1 MNRIRVTDGGRRRH
15 RRDIRTAQWAVDEAV
30 IRDLP
35 VRLVH
40 VIVPGSEAVR
50 LEEDAEIV
58 LRTAAG
64 LATRVCAT

>member
-1 MNRIRVTDGGRRRH
+1 M
-15 RRDIRTAQWAVDEAV
+15 